1 MTAPSAPP
9 PHLSPAEVRHCIENL
24 LAAYTRAVDEHDHRT
39 VTGLLQRADVAFDDG
54 APLRGAALGDAYR
67 TAFAAGARTRHIV
80 SVGHVDHDS
89 GRTGGRAS
97 YPYQRWSL
105 DSEPPVITALG
116 WYQVRFSAHGRE
128 VQLEQLR
135 IDRDW
140 QRT

>member
-9 PHLSPAEVRHCIENL
+9 PDLSPAEVRHCIENL
-24 LAAYTRAVDEHDHRT
+24 LAAYTRAVDEHDHRS
-39 VTGLLQRADVAFDDG
+39 VMELLHRAEVAFDG
-54 APLRGAALGDAYR
+54 SAPLRGAALGDAYR
-67 TAFAAGARTRHIV
+67 TASGAGGRTRHIV
-80 SVGHVDHDS
+80 CVGHVDHDS
-89 GRTGGRAS
+89 DGTRGMAS

-116 WYQVRFSAHGRE
+116 WYRLRFGAEGGE
-128 VQLEQLR
+128 VWLEQLR